1 MTDTA
6 PAPSRRRENTRT
18 RLMDA
23 AAEMFAEVGI
33 DAASVEA
40 ICERAGFTRG
50 AFYSNFASKEELFLA
65 LCARSA
71 ETTVAAV
78 RERVTSI
85 EDRGLDATG
94 EVLHL
99 VQEVLEVTGDD
110 RLDVLLGAEIR
121 VQALRNPE
129 FAEAYLAL
137 NRELGES
144 VAQLVGDIAE
154 EGAHAAR
161 DGGGRDRGH
170 PLGVGVDDRDRT
182 DDASHPERV
191 AGAPRSAPRA
201 ARAAH
206 PRVSSS

>member
-33 DAASVEA
+33 DSASVEA
-40 ICERAGFTRG
+40 VCERAGFTRG

-71 ETTVAAV
+71 EQTISAV

-94 EVLHL
+94 EVLQL
-99 VQEVLEVTGDD
+99 VQGVLEVTGDD
-110 RLDVLLGAEIR
+110 RLDLLLGAEIR
-121 VQALRNPE
+121 LQALRNAE
-129 FAEAYLAL
+129 FAAAYLSSNQAL
-137 NRELGES
+137 GDS
-144 VAQLVGDIAE
+144 VAQLVRDIAE
-154 EGAHAAR
+154 ARGLVLRVPAEAATELLLSAWVSTAETALMMR
-161 DGGGRDRGH
+161 VS
-170 PLGVGVDDRDRT
+170 PA
-182 DDASHPERV
+182 ASHAQLGERLAQIV
-191 AGAPRSAPRA
+191 RLILE
-201 ARAAH
+201 
-206 PRVSSS
+206 

>member
-71 ETTVAAV
+71 ETTIAAV

-85 EDRGLDATG
+85 EDRGLDAAG
-94 EVLHL
+94 DVMQL
-99 VQEVLEVTGDD
+99 VQEVLEATGED
-110 RLDVLLGAEIR
+110 RLDVLLGAETR
-121 VQALRNPE
+121 LQALRNPE
-129 FAEAYLAL
+129 FAQAYLTL
-137 NRELGES
+137 NQGLGES
-144 VAQLVGDIAE
+144 VTQLVRDIAQARGLSMRVPAE
-154 EGAHAAR
+154 VATELLLAVWVSTSETALLTGQAAAVS
-161 DGGGRDRGH
+161 RGQ
-170 PLGVGVDDRDRT
+170 LAERLSQVVGLILD
-182 DDASHPERV
+182 
-191 AGAPRSAPRA
+191 
-201 ARAAH
+201 
-206 PRVSSS
+206 

>member
-40 ICERAGFTRG
+40 VCERAGFTRG

-71 ETTVAAV
+71 ETTIAAV

-85 EDRGLDATG
+85 EDRGLDVTG

-99 VQEVLEVTGDD
+99 VQEVLEIAGDD
-110 RLDVLLGAEIR
+110 RLDILLGAEIR

-129 FAEAYLAL
+129 FAAAYLSSNAAL
-137 NRELGES
+137 AESVTQLVSDIARARGLSLRVPASVATEVLLSAWVATAETAIMTRQTAAESRAHLGERLE
-144 VAQLVGDIAE
+144 QLVRLIVE
-154 EGAHAAR
+154 
-161 DGGGRDRGH
+161 
-170 PLGVGVDDRDRT
+170 
-182 DDASHPERV
+182 
-191 AGAPRSAPRA
+191 
-201 ARAAH
+201 
-206 PRVSSS
+206 

>member
-33 DAASVEA
+33 DSASVEA
-40 ICERAGFTRG
+40 VCERAGFTRG

-71 ETTVAAV
+71 EQTISAV

-94 EVLHL
+94 EVLQL
-99 VQEVLEVTGDD
+99 VQGVLEVTGDD

-121 VQALRNPE
+121 LQALRNAE
-129 FAEAYLAL
+129 FAAAYLSSNQA
-137 NRELGES
+137 LGES
-144 VAQLVGDIAE
+144 VTQLVRDIAE
-154 EGAHAAR
+154 ARGLVLRVPAEAATELLLSAWVSTAETALMMR
-161 DGGGRDRGH
+161 VS
-170 PLGVGVDDRDRT
+170 PA
-182 DDASHPERV
+182 ASHAQLGERLAQIV
-191 AGAPRSAPRA
+191 RLILE
-201 ARAAH
+201 
-206 PRVSSS
+206 

>member
-33 DAASVEA
+33 DSASVEA
-40 ICERAGFTRG
+40 VCERAGFTRG
-50 AFYSNFASKEELFLA
+50 AFYSNFASKAELFLA

-71 ETTVAAV
+71 EQTISAV

-94 EVLHL
+94 EVLQL
-99 VQEVLEVTGDD
+99 VQGVLEVTGDD

-121 VQALRNPE
+121 LQALRNAE
-129 FAEAYLAL
+129 FAAAYLSSNQA
-137 NRELGES
+137 LGES
-144 VAQLVGDIAE
+144 VTQLVRDIAE
-154 EGAHAAR
+154 ARGLVLRVPAEAATELLLSAWVSTAETALMMR
-161 DGGGRDRGH
+161 VS
-170 PLGVGVDDRDRT
+170 PA
-182 DDASHPERV
+182 ASHAQLGERLAQIV
-191 AGAPRSAPRA
+191 RLILE
-201 ARAAH
+201 
-206 PRVSSS
+206 

>member
-65 LCARSA
+65 MCARSA
-71 ETTVAAV
+71 ETTLGAV

-85 EDRGLDATG
+85 EDRGLDAAG

-121 VQALRNPE
+121 LQALRNRD

-137 NRELGES
+137 NHELGES

-154 EGAHAAR
+154 ARGLTLRVTAEAATEVILSAWVSTTEIALMTR
-161 DGGGRDRGH
+161 RTASESRAL
-170 PLGVGVDDRDRT
+170 LGQRLEQLVRLIL
-182 DDASHPERV
+182 E
-191 AGAPRSAPRA
+191 
-201 ARAAH
+201 
-206 PRVSSS
+206 

>member
-23 AAEMFAEVGI
+23 AAEAFAEVGI

-40 ICERAGFTRG
+40 ICDRAGFTRG

-71 ETTVAAV
+71 EETIAAV
-78 RERVTSI
+78 RARVTSI

-94 EVLHL
+94 EVIQL

-121 VQALRNPE
+121 LQALRNPD
-129 FAEAYLAL
+129 FATAYLSS
-137 NRELGES
+137 NRALGES
-144 VAQLVGDIAE
+144 VTQLVRDIAE
-154 EGAHAAR
+154 AR
-161 DGGGRDRGH
+161 G
-170 PLGVGVDDRDRT
+170 LVL
-182 DDASHPERV
+182 RV
-191 AGAPRSAPRA
+191 PAEVATELVLSTWVITAENALMTRLAPG
-201 ARAAH
+201 
-206 PRVSSS
+206 VSSAQLGERLSQIVRLILE

>member
-23 AAEMFAEVGI
+23 AAEMFAEIGI

-40 ICERAGFTRG
+40 VCERAGFTRG

-71 ETTVAAV
+71 ETTIAAV
-78 RERVTSI
+78 RERATSI
-85 EDRGLDATG
+85 EDRGLDVTG

-99 VQEVLEVTGDD
+99 VQEVLEIAGDD
-110 RLDVLLGAEIR
+110 RLDILLGAEIR

-129 FAEAYLAL
+129 FAAAYLSSNAAL
-137 NRELGES
+137 AESVTQLVSDIARARGLSLRVPATVATEVLLSAWISTAETAIMTRQTAETRAHLGERLE
-144 VAQLVGDIAE
+144 QLVRLI
-154 EGAHAAR
+154 
-161 DGGGRDRGH
+161 
-170 PLGVGVDDRDRT
+170 
-182 DDASHPERV
+182 V
-191 AGAPRSAPRA
+191 A
-201 ARAAH
+201 
-206 PRVSSS
+206 

>member
-33 DAASVEA
+33 DSASVEA
-40 ICERAGFTRG
+40 VCERAGFTRG

-71 ETTVAAV
+71 EQTISAV
-78 RERVTSI
+78 RERVTAI

-94 EVLHL
+94 EVLQL
-99 VQEVLEVTGDD
+99 VQGVLEVTGDD

-121 VQALRNPE
+121 LQALRNAE
-129 FAEAYLAL
+129 FAAAYLSSNQA
-137 NRELGES
+137 LGES
-144 VAQLVGDIAE
+144 VTQLVRDIAE
-154 EGAHAAR
+154 ARGLVLRVPAEAATELLLSAWVSTAETALMMR
-161 DGGGRDRGH
+161 VS
-170 PLGVGVDDRDRT
+170 PA
-182 DDASHPERV
+182 ASHAQLGERLAQIV
-191 AGAPRSAPRA
+191 RLILE
-201 ARAAH
+201 
-206 PRVSSS
+206 

>member
-50 AFYSNFASKEELFLA
+50 AVYSNFASKEELFLA

-71 ETTVAAV
+71 ETTIAAV

-85 EDRGLDATG
+85 EDRGLDAAG

-99 VQEVLEVTGDD
+99 VQEVLEVAGED
-110 RLDVLLGAEIR
+110 RLDVLLGAETR

-129 FAEAYLAL
+129 FAAAYLSSNGAL
-137 NRELGES
+137 CES
-144 VAQLVGDIAE
+144 VTQLVRDIAE
-154 EGAHAAR
+154 AKGLTLRLPADVATELLLSAWISAAETAVMTGMSPAASR
-161 DGGGRDRGH
+161 AQ
-170 PLGVGVDDRDRT
+170 LG
-182 DDASHPERV
+182 ERLSQIV
-191 AGAPRSAPRA
+191 RLILE
-201 ARAAH
+201 
-206 PRVSSS
+206 

>member
-71 ETTVAAV
+71 ETTIAAV
-78 RERVTSI
+78 RDRVTSI
-85 EDRGLDATG
+85 EDRGLDGAG
-94 EVLHL
+94 DVMQL
-99 VQEVLEVTGDD
+99 VQEVLEATGED
-110 RLDVLLGAEIR
+110 RLDVLLGAETR
-121 VQALRNPE
+121 LQALRNPE
-129 FAEAYLAL
+129 FAEAYLTL
-137 NRELGES
+137 NQGLGES
-144 VAQLVGDIAE
+144 VTQLVRDIAE
-154 EGAHAAR
+154 ARGLALRVPADVATELLLAVWISTSETALLTNQAATVS
-161 DGGGRDRGH
+161 RGQ
-170 PLGVGVDDRDRT
+170 LAERLSQVVGLIL
-182 DDASHPERV
+182 E
-191 AGAPRSAPRA
+191 
-201 ARAAH
+201 
-206 PRVSSS
+206 

>member
-33 DAASVEA
+33 EAASVEA
-40 ICERAGFTRG
+40 VCERAGFTRG

-71 ETTVAAV
+71 ETTIAAV

-94 EVLHL
+94 DVMQL
-99 VQEVLEVTGDD
+99 VHEVLEATGED
-110 RLDVLLGAEIR
+110 RLDVLLGAETR
-121 VQALRNPE
+121 LQALRNPE
-129 FAEAYLAL
+129 FAAAYLAL
-137 NRELGES
+137 GDGLGQS
-144 VAQLVGDIAE
+144 VTHLVGDIA
-154 EGAHAAR
+154 AAR
-161 DGGGRDRGH
+161 GLSLRIPADAA
-170 PLGVGVDDRDRT
+170 T
-182 DDASHPERV
+182 DLLLSVWASASETALLTHHDQASARRYLAERLSQV
-191 AGAPRSAPRA
+191 VRLILE
-201 ARAAH
+201 
-206 PRVSSS
+206 

>member
-1 MTDTA
+1 MTDSA
-6 PAPSRRRENTRT
+6 PAMTRRRENTRI

-71 ETTVAAV
+71 ETTIAAV

-85 EDRGLDATG
+85 EDRGLDTAGDVMQLVHEVLEATG
-94 EVLHL
+94 E
-99 VQEVLEVTGDD
+99 D
-110 RLDVLLGAEIR
+110 RLDVLLGAETR
-121 VQALRNPE
+121 LQALRNAD

-137 NRELGES
+137 NEGLGGS
-144 VAQLVGDIAE
+144 VTQLVRDIAQ
-154 EGAHAAR
+154 AR
-161 DGGGRDRGH
+161 GLSLRVPADVATDLLLSVWISTSETALLTRQSPAQARSGLAER
-170 PLGVGVDDRDRT
+170 LTQVVGLILD
-182 DDASHPERV
+182 
-191 AGAPRSAPRA
+191 
-201 ARAAH
+201 
-206 PRVSSS
+206 

>member
-65 LCARSA
+65 MCARSA
-71 ETTVAAV
+71 ETTLGAV

-85 EDRGLDATG
+85 EDRGLDAAG

-121 VQALRNPE
+121 LQALRNPD

-137 NRELGES
+137 NHELGES

-154 EGAHAAR
+154 ARGLTLRVTAEAATEVILSAWVSTTEIALMTR
-161 DGGGRDRGH
+161 RTASESRAL
-170 PLGVGVDDRDRT
+170 LGQRLEQLVRLIL
-182 DDASHPERV
+182 E
-191 AGAPRSAPRA
+191 
-201 ARAAH
+201 
-206 PRVSSS
+206 

>member
-18 RLMDA
+18 RLIDA
-23 AAEMFAEVGI
+23 AAEMFAEIGI
-33 DAASVEA
+33 EAASVEA

-50 AFYSNFASKEELFLA
+50 AFYSNFGSKEELFLA

-94 EVLHL
+94 EVLQL
-99 VQEVLEVTGDD
+99 VQQVLEVTGDD

-137 NRELGES
+137 NRALGES
-144 VAQLVGDIAE
+144 VTQLVTDIAQVRGLSLRVSAE
-154 EGAHAAR
+154 TATELLLSAWVSTAETALMTRQTPAA
-161 DGGGRDRGH
+161 
-170 PLGVGVDDRDRT
+170 T
-182 DDASHPERV
+182 
-191 AGAPRSAPRA
+191 RA
-201 ARAAH
+201 ALGARLEQLV
-206 PRVSSS
+206 RLILE